1 MTDKIKIFPRFGGVD
16 LSAFFGALIVT
27 PLLLSFGGMWLGAW
41 MMMIGFGGNL
51 IAFPLLALFF
61 DLPAYL
67 ILGGPFFWMALNSFP
82 NVVFWF
88 KALLCAVAGWVA
100 NLGTYQLYSVGSVGI
115 VGANGIG
122 ETFSRGFSDMGS
134 QIAPLSGLVF
144 GLLYCRL
151 ASWPGRHEPDGRTP

>member
-27 PLLLSFGGMWLGAW
+27 PLLLSIGGMWLGALLL
-41 MMMIGFGGNL
+41 MAGFGGTL
-51 IAFPLLALFF
+51 IAFPLLALYFG
-61 DLPAYL
+61 LPIYL

-82 NVVFWF
+82 NAVFWF
-88 KALLCAVAGWVA
+88 KALLCAVAGWIA
-100 NLGTYQLYSVGSVGI
+100 NLGTYYFYVWI
-115 VGANGIG
+115 FGANGIG
-122 ETFSRGFSDMGS
+122 ETFARGFSDMGS

-151 ASWPGRHEPDGRTP
+151 ASWSGRHEPDGRTP